1 MLQHPKQR
9 PTTKLKLIAIK
20 TAEVK
25 AKELGYHKIAILI
38 NSKDIEQIWSQ
49 SKYGHKTQHRDPP
62 WRCRDPFADLRQ
74 LHCPWLQF
82 TIEAVLN

>member
-20 TAEVK
+20 TTEVK

-49 SKYGHKTQHRDPP
+49 VT
-62 WRCRDPFADLRQ
+62 
-74 LHCPWLQF
+74 
-82 TIEAVLN
+82 T